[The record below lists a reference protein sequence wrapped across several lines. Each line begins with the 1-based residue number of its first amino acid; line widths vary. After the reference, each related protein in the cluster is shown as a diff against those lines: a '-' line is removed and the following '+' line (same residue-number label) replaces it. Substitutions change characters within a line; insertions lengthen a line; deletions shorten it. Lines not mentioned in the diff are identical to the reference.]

1 MDEEEKVCGTCKFNI
16 FDHECSEFVC
26 DNPDSEGYGCGTM
39 YSERCEE
46 GWKSKDDQRN
56 EDKHKQIMEEVEE

>member
-26 DNPDSEGYGCGTM
+26 NNPESEGYGCGTM

-46 GWKSKDDQRN
+46 GWESKD
-56 EDKHKQIMEEVEE
+56 ED